1 MQLTTWGYDLKF
13 IQKSK
18 ETYVPCHRFTYVF
31 KFFSV
36 KSRLHYIVR
45 AEQHDY
51 DFFAIKFYP
60 KSYGKSERKY
70 SVTTNKGD
78 IANVLVTCAKVVP
91 KILELFP
98 NASFGFIGSRSIDF
112 ISNKAEGYVN
122 NQRFKI
128 YAYHIPQLIGDD
140 NFVHI
145 AYKNASAYMLVNRHN
160 DLQQYQEEVKTM
172 ILEHYENVLN
182 LT

>member
-1 MQLTTWGYDLKF
+1 M
-13 IQKSK
+13 
-18 ETYVPCHRFTYVF
+18 
-31 KFFSV
+31 
-36 KSRLHYIVR
+36 
-45 AEQHDY
+45 
-51 DFFAIKFYP
+51 
-60 KSYGKSERKY
+60 
-70 SVTTNKGD
+70 
-78 IANVLVTCAKVVP
+78 
-91 KILELFP
+91 
-98 NASFGFIGSRSIDF
+98 GSRSIDF

-145 AYKNASAYMLVNRHN
+145 AYKNAIAYMLVNRHH
-160 DLQQYQEEVKTM
+160 DLQQYKEEVKTM